1 MTADRSPFPR
11 LASAEKGT
19 RLCFRPFNLDTDLIS
34 MQTLD
39 TDALESS
46 FGYRFRQP
54 ERIHEALRHRSFV
67 NEHPEEDLVDNE
79 RLEFLGDAVLSLVVS
94 HVLMERFP
102 DMTEGDLSRTRAN
115 LINEPQLAKLAR
127 SVELGSLIQLGKGE
141 NLSGGR
147 DKNSILSDTFEA
159 VVAAIY
165 LDGGFQAVFDVIT
178 RRFGSTFDGVQG
190 RDIVGDYKSR
200 LQELAQTR
208 QKTVPSYRVVEESGP
223 DHDKTFCVELILNGI
238 SAQGIGKSKKLA
250 EQDAARKA
258 LEMLSDHG

>member
-1 MTADRSPFPR
+1 MDA
-11 LASAEKGT
+11 
-19 RLCFRPFNLDTDLIS
+19 DLIS
-34 MQTLD
+34 MHTLD
-39 TDALESS
+39 TKALESALD
-46 FGYRFRQP
+46 YRFKQP
-54 ERIHEALRHRSFV
+54 ERIYEALRHRSFV
-67 NEHPEEDLVDNE
+67 NEQPEEDLVDNE

-102 DMTEGDLSRTRAN
+102 EMTEGDLSRTRAG
-115 LINEPQLAKLAR
+115 LISEPQLAKLAR

-147 DKNSILSDTFEA
+147 DKSSILSDTFEA

-178 RRFGSTFDGVQG
+178 RRFRSMFDGIQS
-190 RDIVGDYKSR
+190 RDVYGDHKSR

-208 QKTVPSYRVVEESGP
+208 HKTVPRYQVVEESGP
-223 DHDKTFCVELILNGI
+223 DHDKTFCVELTLNGI
-238 SAQGIGKSKKLA
+238 RARGTGKSKKLA

-258 LEMLSDHG
+258 LELLTDNG